1 MEKTMTQL
9 YLKWVKLKR
18 KREKFVVIVQ
28 YANSLCY
35 YSAVWLFFFHLTCD
49 NIENSL
55 HFIAV
60 CSLIRV
66 MICGLCSRQRHNSHI
81 AGDLPKK
88 KMKFPMN
95 FLT

>member
-1 MEKTMTQL
+1 MGKTEA
-9 YLKWVKLKR
+9 KER
-18 KREKFVVIVQ
+18 KFFLLLFSTLISFVITRP
-28 YANSLCY
+28 YGY
-35 YSAVWLFFFHLTCD
+35 FFFHLTCD

-66 MICGLCSRQRHNSHI
+66 MICGLCSRQPHNSHI
-81 AGDLPKK
+81 AVDLPKK